1 MIFHQEEKASKE
13 DKNVVDGVLPCLIV
27 LKEVSSGIFC
37 LFLQILYC
45 FLDFHL

>member
-1 MIFHQEEKASKE
+1 MIFHQEEKASRE
-13 DKNVVDGVLPCLIV
+13 DKNVVVGVLPCLIV
-27 LKEVSSGIFC
+27 LKGVSSGTFC